1 MKLVY
6 ILRKLE
12 EETKRNQYKDKTH
25 SKLWGKKERQT
36 DDKGFTILILS

>member
-25 SKLWGKKERQT
+25 SKLWGKKR
-36 DDKGFTILILS
+36 DKPTTKGLLY